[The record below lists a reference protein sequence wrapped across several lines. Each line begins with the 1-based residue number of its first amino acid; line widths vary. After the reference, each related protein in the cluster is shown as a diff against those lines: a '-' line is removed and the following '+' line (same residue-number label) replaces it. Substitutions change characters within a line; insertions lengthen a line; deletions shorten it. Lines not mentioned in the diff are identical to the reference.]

1 MVVIGFCHCYLRQ
14 SFENKIFSNYIM
26 RRFLEAAKLE
36 ERQRKE
42 EIKKEENTKKEV
54 YPRRKKIVEVDDEY
68 ESD

>member
-1 MVVIGFCHCYLRQ
+1 
-14 SFENKIFSNYIM
+14 M